1 MSIFVFKVYK
11 GVSGEWRWTISS
23 EKNGKI
29 VGASTE
35 GYKKRADVFKNV
47 NLVCGWSKEIF
58 EEVNKSLF
66 TFRFP
71 G

>member
-1 MSIFVFKVYK
+1 MSTFTLKVYK
-11 GVSGEWRWTISS
+11 GVSGEWRWTLTSD
-23 EKNGKI
+23 KNGKI

-35 GYKKRADVFKNV
+35 GYKKRIDVFKNV
-47 NLVCGWSKEIF
+47 NLVCGWDKDGF
-58 EEVNKSLF
+58 EEVNKNLF